1 MTMTS
6 FSRQMLRKLRRDAR
20 GAALMEFALVAPT
33 FILLIMGGLE
43 AGHSLYVRAIL
54 QGAVQKAA
62 RDSALDSGSALAKQ
76 AEINTKVRDQI
87 YNAYNVE
94 PVFTRRYYR
103 SFEKAAA
110 AQMETF
116 TDTAASAGI
125 PGQPNGKCDRGE
137 PYIDANNN
145 SVWDQDGADEGQGG
159 PEDKVVYTATITY
172 PTLFGMAGLIGF
184 SNDQT
189 VSASTIIG
197 NQPYGDQKQYTAPTA
212 RNCPV

>member
-1 MTMTS
+1 MKS
-6 FSRQMLRKLRRDAR
+6 FSKRMVRRLCSDSS

-43 AGHSLYVRAIL
+43 AGHSLYVRAVL

-62 RDSALDSGSALAKQ
+62 RDSALEGGTAASQRTTID
-76 AEINTKVRDQI
+76 TKVRDQI
-87 YNAYNVE
+87 FNAYNVE
-94 PVFTRRYYR
+94 PTFSRRYYR

-110 AQMETF
+110 ARFEAF

-125 PGQPNGKCDRGE
+125 SGQPNGRCDNSE

-145 SVWDQDGADEGQGG
+145 SVWDPDGADADQGG
-159 PEDKVVYTATITY
+159 PEDKVVYTATMSY

-184 SNDQT
+184 SNTQT
-189 VSASTIIG
+189 VSATTVVG
-197 NQPYGDQKQYTAPTA
+197 NQPYGEQKKYAAPTN
-212 RNCPV
+212 RNCPA